1 MAKRTQSSVRQIVNG
16 DGNLQVVGDG
26 NTIEKKI
33 EVHISEEVEN
43 KDMFQERGVDDQLTN
58 SNIPKFVQTI
68 AGSFSIQILGNFNIV
83 NYVLKIVRRFVD
95 PQLLL
100 RRKDLLEK
108 VEKDWIDEQLKTSL
122 YNGMF
127 IDLGMEENPKS
138 VINPQRNSTNRTLP
152 VDTSILQVFD
162 NMEHAMLILGD
173 PGSGKTTMLLELGRA
188 CIGRAKDNEKQPIPI
203 YLNLSWRADRSKLA
217 FAEWIVDILVSKYK
231 RSRNEAKSLVAN
243 DGLLLLLDGL
253 DEVDADQRDVFIYL
267 INQYRREHGS
277 AYLVICS
284 RLADYETLKAKLDL
298 QNAVVLSPLTLN
310 QISEYFERLGPR
322 FKAIYQMVKNHE
334 QMQELASVPLMLN
347 IMTLAFQDAEITD
360 IFLMKN
366 INAQRAKLFEVY
378 VDQMFKHPKSE
389 DAPLF
394 SRADVENWLIWLAR
408 KMKDNKLI
416 PFVLGR
422 MKPRWLEGGIYLDVY
437 RFLVG
442 LSVGS
447 VVGLCLGLLGGP
459 MIGSCLGIIGGIFT
473 GVYFGLETSIIPIDR
488 FILNLNRWEKSFY
501 LTIAAALIVGL
512 LFGLKRGLIF
522 GSLIGLSY
530 LLYDVYTFYF
540 NKSNHI
546 AYPGEGLYVA
556 RISFFVVSCI
566 CGVIVALTSRL
577 IFESN
582 NWLVDG
588 VSSGILVGL
597 PIGGITLIQYYSLR
611 VILGVSNM
619 LPWRLLSFLEYAT
632 RLRFLRR
639 VGDGYD
645 FFHRLLMEHFA
656 TLYPSN
662 EWF

>member
-1 MAKRTQSSVRQIVNG
+1 
-16 DGNLQVVGDG
+16 
-26 NTIEKKI
+26 
-33 EVHISEEVEN
+33 
-43 KDMFQERGVDDQLTN
+43 
-58 SNIPKFVQTI
+58 
-68 AGSFSIQILGNFNIV
+68 
-83 NYVLKIVRRFVD
+83 
-95 PQLLL
+95 
-100 RRKDLLEK
+100 
-108 VEKDWIDEQLKTSL
+108 
-122 YNGMF
+122 
-127 IDLGMEENPKS
+127 
-138 VINPQRNSTNRTLP
+138 
-152 VDTSILQVFD
+152 
-162 NMEHAMLILGD
+162 
-173 PGSGKTTMLLELGRA
+173 
-188 CIGRAKDNEKQPIPI
+188 
-203 YLNLSWRADRSKLA
+203 
-217 FAEWIVDILVSKYK
+217 
-231 RSRNEAKSLVAN
+231 
-243 DGLLLLLDGL
+243 
-253 DEVDADQRDVFIYL
+253 
-267 INQYRREHGS
+267 
-277 AYLVICS
+277 
-284 RLADYETLKAKLDL
+284 
-298 QNAVVLSPLTLN
+298 
-310 QISEYFERLGPR
+310 
-322 FKAIYQMVKNHE
+322 
-334 QMQELASVPLMLN
+334 
-347 IMTLAFQDAEITD
+347 
-360 IFLMKN
+360 
-366 INAQRAKLFEVY
+366 
-378 VDQMFKHPKSE
+378 
-389 DAPLF
+389 
-394 SRADVENWLIWLAR
+394 
-408 KMKDNKLI
+408 
-416 PFVLGR
+416 
-422 MKPRWLEGGIYLDVY
+422 
-437 RFLVG
+437 
-442 LSVGS
+442 
-447 VVGLCLGLLGGP
+447 